1 MPADTATIDQPVT
14 KPAEVSVSFSDAL
27 DAALG
32 TSEPTVTTPPTAEAP
47 KPAETAPVQEV
58 KTEAQPAEK
67 SEPKT
72 DSKTPSFILEELGKI
87 GSTEKSSETKATAEA
102 EAKAEAVEEK
112 LPDNAPPAAQTAF
125 AKLTKELKEAKT
137 KLKEMETKVTE
148 RTDAVEKKGGDVQS
162 DTQLKELQTKLEQ
175 FTKEREELE
184 GELRLSRIE
193 ATREYKTAISE
204 PTKAAVQAISEIAK
218 VYEVRPSTILEAVNE
233 TDGAKRR
240 TLLKELTGDM
250 DAADAL
256 AVRMK
261 VDELIQLNGKRDEM
275 VRESK
280 STLEAMTKAEEEQE
294 RTERAKY
301 DAEAKKAFGEVWDTF
316 QKELPLLKKIDGNDQ
331 WNKTIDEIRVH
342 AEKLDAEPLD
352 HRQRAALTYQAVTLP
367 LVVQVFK
374 DYVAK
379 TNQEMASLKSNLSE
393 YRKATP
399 NVGAGQTLDKNEKAD
414 PGLGFLEALE
424 KGF

>member
-1 MPADTATIDQPVT
+1 MPADTATIEAPAA

-32 TSEPTVTTPPTAEAP
+32 TAEPTTATPPTAEAP
-47 KPAETAPVQEV
+47 KPAETAPVQEA

-67 SEPKT
+67 SEAKT

-87 GSTEKSSETKATAEA
+87 GTEEKAPEAKASEG
-102 EAKAEAVEEK
+102 EAKAEPVEEK

-125 AKLTKELKEAKT
+125 AKLTKELKEAKA
-137 KLKEMETKVTE
+137 KLKEFETKVSDRTE
-148 RTDAVEKKGGDVQS
+148 AVEKKGEPVENDG
-162 DTQLKELQTKLEQ
+162 QLKELQAKLEQ

-193 ATREYKTAISE
+193 ATREYKVAIAE

-218 VYEVRPSTILEAVNE
+218 VYEVKPSTILEAVNE

-240 TLLKELTGDM
+240 TLLKEATSEM

-261 VDELIQLNGKRDEM
+261 IDELVQLNGKREEM
-275 VRESK
+275 IRESK
-280 STLEAMTKAEEEQE
+280 TTLEALEKAEEEQE
-294 RTERAKY
+294 RAERAKY
-301 DAEAKKAFGEVWDTF
+301 DTEAKKAFGEVWDNF

-374 DYVAK
+374 DYVSK
-379 TNQEMASLKSNLSE
+379 TNQELASLKSNLSE

-399 NVGAGQTLDKNEKAD
+399 AAGAGQSAERNDKID
-414 PGLGFLEALE
+414 PNLGFLEALE
-424 KGF
+424 KGV